1 MKSKL
6 FAVIFAFLMCVGMVA
21 CGGEE
26 AAKRP
31 IDYPNTKWQCTN
43 ASFTFSVTEDC
54 KIEDAV
60 ITNSSGEEASVCIE
74 FSEQSEGKMYVKS
87 ADGTETYFSGA
98 CTFGKKKFTVMVGNS
113 RKDFSNLPIKLIF
126 KA

>member
-21 CGGEE
+21 CGGGEE
-26 AAKRP
+26 AKRP

-60 ITNSSGEEASVCIE
+60 ITNSSGEEVSVTVE

-87 ADGTETYFSGA
+87 ANGAETYFSGT
-98 CTFGKKKFTVMVGNS
+98 CTFGKNKFTVMVS
-113 RKDFSNLPIKLIF
+113 DVHDDFSHLPIKLIF